1 MDRRTVLKGGLV
13 LAATAHTA
21 ALAPVIVDPLLE
33 TIRAYQCGCDD
44 FNRLADAASDDRQ
57 WDEFE
62 SYTFGPPLAKL
73 RHSGAAN
80 LLAGLRRC
88 QRIGNTGPHG
98 QGRARLP

>member
-73 RHSGAAN
+73 RQWAEPA
-80 LLAGLRRC
+80 
-88 QRIGNTGPHG
+88 P
-98 QGRARLP
+98 